1 MVEKFDQKVI
11 RIKQIV
17 SIEEA
22 ALIDFGGRYVIAV
35 PAILTILKNVTRK
48 GLGPLARQ

>member
-22 ALIDFGGRYVIAV
+22 ALIDFGGGYLIAV

-48 GLGPLARQ
+48 GLGLLARQ